1 MADQQIGQL
10 LDTLGVTADL
20 DDDDMV
26 SEAVVILK
34 VVQAD
39 GSIAIAVGASD
50 TRDWINQRGLL
61 HSALELT
68 EGQYRP
74 ASDDGP

>member
-1 MADQQIGQL
+1 MTEQQIGQL
-10 LDTLGVTADL
+10 VDTLGITADL
-20 DDDDMV
+20 EEGDMV

-34 VVQAD
+34 VVQED

-68 EGQYRP
+68 SGQYRP
-74 ASDDGP
+74 AGDD